1 MVIKWILALI
11 MIIHGLIHTMG
22 GLQELGGGKF
32 RGLAGMSLVELPVPV
47 RKFLGAMWLVV
58 VAMFLITAVALVTGQ
73 PWWKELAI
81 ASVVVSQIL
90 IIVWWPYDKYGTLVN
105 LLIGLGI
112 YFL

>member
-1 MVIKWILALI
+1 MIIKWILALI

-22 GLQELGGGKF
+22 GLQELGIGKF

-58 VAMFLITAVALVTGQ
+58 VAMFLMSAVALVTGQ